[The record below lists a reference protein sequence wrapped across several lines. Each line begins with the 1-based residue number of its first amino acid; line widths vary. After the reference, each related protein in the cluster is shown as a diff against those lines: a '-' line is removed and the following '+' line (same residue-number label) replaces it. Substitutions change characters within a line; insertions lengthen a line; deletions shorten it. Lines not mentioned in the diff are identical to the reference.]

1 MSEDEKYVSAGGLR
15 MFKRI
20 LYPTDFSE
28 RAEKLAEALDEL
40 KVGLREAVLVHAV
53 DIRTAGVS
61 TCHKL

>member
-1 MSEDEKYVSAGGLR
+1 

-20 LYPTDFSE
+20 LYSTDFSE
-28 RAEKLAEALDEL
+28 RAEKLAGSLDEL